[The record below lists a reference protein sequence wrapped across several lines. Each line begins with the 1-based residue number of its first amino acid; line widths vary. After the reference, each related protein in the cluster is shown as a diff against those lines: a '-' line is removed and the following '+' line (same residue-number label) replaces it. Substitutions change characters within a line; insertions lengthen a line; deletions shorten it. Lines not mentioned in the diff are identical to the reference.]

1 VSIRLPLWL
10 AVAVFSLVVCDAA
23 AAGRRRAVLVGIND
37 YTASRLST
45 RPRGAPPLSRDWPN
59 LSGAVNDVEA
69 MKEMLMLLYKFEE
82 RDIITLTDQAATRGK
97 ILEAVGQHLVK
108 PATRGDVL
116 LFYFAGHGS
125 QVQNSLSDEPDQL
138 DESLVAADS
147 RLGVPDIRDKE
158 LRPLF
163 NRMLDRGA
171 RLSVI
176 LDNCHSG
183 SGARGLATG
192 AVPRGVKP
200 DLRDIADRTNYGPRP
215 EDRGALV
222 LSATQDTDAAW
233 ETRDDE
239 KKMHGAF
246 SWAWIRAMRDSS
258 AGESTAETFARATAR
273 LRAERAYQEP
283 VIAGTAEM
291 TRSPF
296 LGTRVDRR
304 GDRTVIAVERVRSDG
319 TVFLQGGWANGLSV
333 GCELRVLSDRA
344 TTVRVTI
351 TAMRG
356 LGRSEGRIP
365 DGWPMP
371 QAIRSGAL
379 LEVVRWVAP
388 GGRPLRVWMPRISES
403 IDAIASLARK
413 LAAEASRRGVRWIKD
428 PVNITP
434 SHLIRRG
441 HRQWELLD
449 PDGAVQYLGPDS
461 TDAIAAVARI
471 PAASSL
477 FVQLPAP
484 AALIDDID
492 IGPGLSRESNIRE
505 GIDPTDRP
513 DDADYILV
521 GRYSNRRLAYS
532 WVRPSTKAADRR
544 KIGMPLHSE
553 WVVDDHRDDT
563 LRDIAPVLREAV
575 LRLRKIH
582 SWQLLESPPE
592 GRFAYQLDIRRE
604 RDGQWAKDGA
614 VIGDEKY
621 ALFLRAQPGPRVP
634 PRYIYVFTIDSH
646 GRSYLLFGTSSV
658 ENRFPRPPLP
668 GETDA
673 PEEISL
679 GPTATFHVA
688 TPYGVDTFFLLTTD
702 EPLPNPRILEWEGV
716 RKGSP
721 KPDTALE
728 ALLIE
733 TSTGSRTGHRVTP
746 STWSIERVFYEAVPP
761 RESKTSR

>member
-1 VSIRLPLWL
+1 MACAS
-10 AVAVFSLVVCDAA
+10 FVVYDAA
-23 AAGRRRAVLVGIND
+23 AKPAGHRRAVLVGVND
-37 YTASRLST
+37 YTASGLSA

-69 MKEMLMLLYKFEE
+69 MKEMLVRLYDFEE
-82 RDIITLTDQAATRGK
+82 RDIVTLTDQSATRSE
-97 ILEAVGQHLVK
+97 ILEAVGQHLAK
-108 PATRGDVL
+108 PAARGDVL

-125 QVQNSLSDEPDQL
+125 QVQNSLSDEADKL
-138 DESLVAADS
+138 DESLVPADS
-147 RLGVPDIRDKE
+147 RLGVLDIRDKE

-163 NRMLDRGA
+163 NRILDRGA

-183 SGARGLATG
+183 SGARGRTTG
-192 AVPRGVKP
+192 RHPRGVRP

-233 ETRDDE
+233 ETRDDD

-258 AGESTAETFARATAR
+258 AGESAAETFARATAR

-283 VIAGTAEM
+283 VIAGTADM
-291 TRSPF
+291 MRSPF
-296 LGTRVDRR
+296 LGKRVDRH

-319 TVFLQGGWANGLSV
+319 TVFLQGGWANGLEV
-333 GCELRVLSDRA
+333 GCELRVIDHS
-344 TTVRVTI
+344 TSVRVTI

-365 DGWPMP
+365 DGSPMP

-403 IDAIASLARK
+403 IEAIASLARK
-413 LAAEASRRGVRWIKD
+413 LAVEASRRGVRWIKD
-428 PVNITP
+428 PLSITP

-441 HRQWELLD
+441 NREWELLD
-449 PDGAVQYLGPDS
+449 RDGEVQYLGTES

-477 FVQLPAP
+477 FVQFPAP
-484 AALIDDID
+484 AALIDGID
-492 IGPGLSRESNIRE
+492 VGPDANCDDRE
-505 GIDPTDRP
+505 GIDLADRP
-513 DDADYILV
+513 EDADYILV
-521 GRYSNRRLAYS
+521 GRYLNRRLAYA
-532 WVRPSTKAADRR
+532 WVRPWTKASDER

-553 WVVDDHRDDT
+553 WIVDDRRDAKH
-563 LRDIAPVLREAV
+563 RDIAPMLREAV
-575 LRLRKIH
+575 MRLRKIH
-582 SWQLLESPPE
+582 SWQRLESPPE
-592 GRFAYQLDIRRE
+592 GRFAYQLDVRRE

-621 ALFLRAQPGPRVP
+621 ALFLRAANPVAPVP
-634 PRYIYVFTIDSH
+634 PRFIYVFTIDSH
-646 GRSYLLFGTSSV
+646 GRSFLLFGTSSV

-668 GETDA
+668 GEA
-673 PEEISL
+673 EPPSEISL

-688 TPYGVDTFFLLTTD
+688 SPYGVDTFFLLTTD

-716 RKGSP
+716 RKGAP

-728 ALLIE
+728 ELLIE
-733 TSTGSRTGHRVTP
+733 TATGSRIGRRVTP